1 MAAMLHLL
9 HHALVPV
16 SPPAKSILITP
27 SWPPPGADPRY
38 HWIEGESA
46 GPLGRLPDRLFEHL
60 FRRQLVVE
68 LGRDVDEPGFAGVI
82 RLVELL
88 AVERGVGD
96 GASGVSAASL
106 RVLEALFPD
115 WPPLGARHMVPEQL
129 RRGVEARAG
138 RKGLLYWFE
147 VLFARPFPV
156 FAGRL
161 NSWVTWWAA
170 QWLMG
175 PCTLDDLSPEDLAA
189 APSELY
195 GGQGAQVLVHRCRF
209 LEEAGCASVCVN
221 ACKMP
226 TQAFF
231 NEEMGVPMRMLP
243 DYETRLRTRKRRAP
257 WHASP
262 RAPPR
267 ARCAARPRA
276 APWSAQPGPDFRGTP
291 RRPLFRVRSDPL
303 PRGRLVRP
311 CVRPIRNRM
320 KLTSFVGMLVPRAV
334 SYLTRR

>member
-1 MAAMLHLL
+1 MLLL
-9 HHALVPV
+9 HALRLALVPV
-16 SPPAKSILITP
+16 APPKRSILITP
-27 SWPPPGADPRY
+27 SWPPIGADPRY

-60 FRRQLVVE
+60 FRQQLVVE
-68 LGRDVDEPGFAGVI
+68 LGRDVDEPGFTGVI

-115 WPPLGARHMVPEQL
+115 WPPLAARHIVPEQL

-231 NEEMGVPMRMLP
+231 NEQMGVPMRMVP
-243 DYETRLRTRKRRAP
+243 DYETLECRFKFGLPPSLEDEEEARAVACFSACPAKGALRG
-257 WHASP
+257 SP
-262 RAPPR
+262 T
-267 ARCAARPRA
+267 RCAMVGSTGAGPSANASSAVPGCSAGPSA
-276 APWSAQPGPDFRGTP
+276 AGPSVSSA
-291 RRPLFRVRSDPL
+291 SE
-303 PRGRLVRP
+303 
-311 CVRPIRNRM
+311 
-320 KLTSFVGMLVPRAV
+320 S
-334 SYLTRR
+334 

>member
-1 MAAMLHLL
+1 VNMAALLHFLHL
-9 HHALVPV
+9 ALVPV
-16 SPPAKSILITP
+16 TPPSRRILNTP
-27 SWPPPGADPRY
+27 SWPPPRADPRY
-38 HWIEGESA
+38 RWIEGESA

-60 FRRQLVVE
+60 FRRQLIAE
-68 LGRDVDEPGFAGVI
+68 LGRDVDEPRFAGVI

-88 AVERGVGD
+88 AAERGVDD
-96 GASGVSAASL
+96 GASGVTAASK

-115 WPPLGARHMVPEQL
+115 WPPLNARHIVPEQL
-129 RRGVEARAG
+129 HRGVEARTG

-156 FAGRL
+156 FSGRL
-161 NSWVTWWAA
+161 NAWVTWWAA

-175 PCTLDDLSPEDLAA
+175 PCTLEDLSPEDLAA

-231 NEEMGVPMRMLP
+231 NDEMGVPMRMVP
-243 DYETRLRTRKRRAP
+243 DYETLECRFKFGLPPSLEEEEEARAVACFPACPAKGALRGSPTRCAMVGSSTGLS
-257 WHASP
+257 AS
-262 RAPPR
+262 APP
-267 ARCAARPRA
+267 AASTGPSSA
-276 APWSAQPGPDFRGTP
+276 AGGPSASASCEADD
-291 RRPLFRVRSDPL
+291 S
-303 PRGRLVRP
+303 
-311 CVRPIRNRM
+311 
-320 KLTSFVGMLVPRAV
+320 
-334 SYLTRR
+334 